1 MTAERGYDLVLFG
14 ATGFTGQLTAE
25 YLARN
30 APDGCRWALA
40 GRNTTQL
47 EAVRVKLATI
57 DEKLADLP
65 LVTADVTDPDSLRAV
80 ATSTRVV
87 ITTVGPYIH
96 YGEPL
101 VAACAEAGT
110 DYVDLT
116 GEPEFVDLMYARY
129 HARALETGARLV
141 HSCGFDSIPH
151 DLGAYFTVRQLPDGV
166 PLTVDGVVR
175 AGGTPS
181 SGTMHSAI
189 TAFSR
194 TRSTTTAAKARGK
207 LESRP
212 SDRRS
217 RALRSGLRR
226 QDGLWLVPLPTIDP
240 QVVARSGRV
249 LAEYGPDFTYRHYAG
264 VRHLPVVIGGAVGF
278 AGLFGLAQ
286 VPPARRLL
294 LSRIKPGDGPSEERR
309 ASNWFTVRFTGVGG
323 GNRVVTE
330 VSGGDPGYG
339 ETAKMLAESA
349 FALAF
354 DDLPVTAGQVTPAAA
369 MADALIDRLTKAGI
383 EFRVISQAG

>member
-1 MTAERGYDLVLFG
+1 
-14 ATGFTGQLTAE
+14 
-25 YLARN
+25 
-30 APDGCRWALA
+30 
-40 GRNTTQL
+40 
-47 EAVRVKLATI
+47 
-57 DEKLADLP
+57 
-65 LVTADVTDPDSLRAV
+65 
-80 ATSTRVV
+80 
-87 ITTVGPYIH
+87 
-96 YGEPL
+96 
-101 VAACAEAGT
+101 
-110 DYVDLT
+110 
-116 GEPEFVDLMYARY
+116 
-129 HARALETGARLV
+129 
-141 HSCGFDSIPH
+141 
-151 DLGAYFTVRQLPDGV
+151 
-166 PLTVDGVVR
+166 
-175 AGGTPS
+175 
-181 SGTMHSAI
+181 
-189 TAFSR
+189 
-194 TRSTTTAAKARGK
+194 
-207 LESRP
+207 
-212 SDRRS
+212 
-217 RALRSGLRR
+217 
-226 QDGLWLVPLPTIDP
+226 
-240 QVVARSGRV
+240 V

-309 ASNWFTVRFTGVGG
+309 ASSWFTVRFTGVGG